1 MSTESASSGE
11 SGTSGDGRGMGQ
23 RMDQIGQD
31 AQQMWSDA
39 QEAVQDIKERLDIQ
53 GRVER
58 HPYGMLLA
66 AAGIGYVL
74 GGGLFTPLTARMV
87 RLAVKLSAL
96 PFVKD
101 ELFGMAESAVD
112 GFVQGAGREKP
123 RAPEGGP
130 EGEAI

>member
-31 AQQMWSDA
+31 AQQVWSDA
-39 QEAVQDIKERLDIQ
+39 HEAVNDFKERLDIP

-87 RLAVKLSAL
+87 RLAFKLSAL

-101 ELFGMAESAVD
+101 ELLGMAESAVD
-112 GFVQGAGREKP
+112 GFVQGAA
-123 RAPEGGP
+123 RAEPQPPQGGP
-130 EGEAI
+130 AGEAI

>member
-1 MSTESASSGE
+1 MSTESASPGE
-11 SGTSGDGRGMGQ
+11 KGTGGGDGGMGQ

-31 AQQMWSDA
+31 AQRMWSDA
-39 QEAVQDIKERLDIQ
+39 QEAVQDFKERLDIP

-58 HPYGMLLA
+58 HPYGTLLA

-87 RLAVKLSAL
+87 RLAFKLAAL

-101 ELFGMAESAVD
+101 ELVGMAESAVD
-112 GFVQGAGREKP
+112 GFVQGARARAE
-123 RAPEGGP
+123 APEGGP
-130 EGEAI
+130 EGEAV

>member
-1 MSTESASSGE
+1 MSTESASSSK
-11 SGTSGDGRGMGQ
+11 SGTGGDGRGMGQ
-23 RMDQIGQD
+23 RMDQIGHD

-39 QEAVQDIKERLDIQ
+39 QGAVEDFKERLDVQ

-87 RLAVKLSAL
+87 RLAFKLSAL

-101 ELFGMAESAVD
+101 ELLGMAESAVD
-112 GFVQGAGREKP
+112 GFVQGAGRP
-123 RAPEGGP
+123 PPQAPEGGP

>member
-1 MSTESASSGE
+1 
-11 SGTSGDGRGMGQ
+11 
-23 RMDQIGQD
+23 MDQIGQD

-39 QEAVQDIKERLDIQ
+39 QGAVQDFNERLDVR

-58 HPYGMLLA
+58 HPYGMLAA
-66 AAGIGYVL
+66 AAGVGYVL

-87 RLAVKLSAL
+87 RLAFKLAAL

-101 ELFGMAESAVD
+101 ELLGMAESAVD
-112 GFVQGAGREKP
+112 GFVQGAAQP
-123 RAPEGGP
+123 RPQAPQGGP